1 MESFVFRLPLTGLR
15 ILLHSSVVVVVEFL
29 LQMCADI
36 KFSGAFSVFFIISL
50 AFISGV
56 FVVD

>member
-1 MESFVFRLPLTGLR
+1 M
-15 ILLHSSVVVVVEFL
+15 HSSVVVVVEFL
-29 LQMCADI
+29 LQMFADI
-36 KFSGAFSVFFIISL
+36 KFSGSLSVFIIISL